1 MGDCKKSK
9 TGELNSLITAMTNI
23 KHLHIKSYNLPIIE
37 LRQSHDSTYFELYLN
52 FSDMMANN
60 CNQNKLSI
68 WISKNCGGFVAIYVV
83 QTEMLTEFT
92 PSFHQK

>member
-23 KHLHIKSYNLPIIE
+23 KHLHIKSYNLHIIE

-52 FSDMMANN
+52 YSDMMANN
-60 CNQNKLSI
+60 CNQNKLSM